1 MLYSSLESCMDVAI
15 SEAKAAYSEGEV
27 PVGAAIFDGSGTLV
41 AKSHN
46 TGKKQANPLMH
57 AEMRALHEV
66 FASHG
71 AGKLADMSI
80 FATLE
85 PCPMCMG
92 AIIQAGLGTLC
103 YGAPDFAYGAAG
115 GFFSLQS
122 HPSAKKLAVYAGIKE
137 EECSKLLSG
146 FFAEIRK
153 AGQ

>member
-1 MLYSSLESCMDVAI
+1 MDVAI
-15 SEAKAAYSEGEV
+15 GEAKAAYSEGEV
-27 PVGAAIFDGSGTLV
+27 PVGAAIFDSAGVLV
-41 AKSHN
+41 AKAHN
-46 TGKKQANPLMH
+46 TGKKLGNPLRH
-57 AEMRALHEV
+57 AEMNALDEV
-66 FASHG
+66 FASYG
-71 AGKLADMSI
+71 AGKLSTMSI

-103 YGAPDFAYGAAG
+103 YGAPDFLYGAAG

-122 HPSAKKLAVYAGIKE
+122 HPSAKRLAVYAGIKE

-153 AGQ
+153 QGND